1 MNVYIVRHGQ
11 TLFNFL
17 ERVQGWSD
25 SPLTDKGVHQAKAVA
40 IHLASIHFDAIYSS
54 DLTRAMHTAEAILEK
69 QNSVTELQTTPLLRE
84 AYFGG
89 FEGGA
94 EDGPWGPVYEAFG
107 YDPEEIKTNFTS
119 SVNKILENHSN
130 KEIRNIIAAND
141 PLGLAETYEQY
152 VGRINQ
158 FLQTFIINKKYSENI
173 LIVSHG
179 GTSKLLIEQL
189 LDDSSDIVEQDNCST
204 TVIELKQDKNVLL
217 DFNNTSYL

>member
-141 PLGLAETYEQY
+141 PLGLAENYDQY
-152 VGRINQ
+152 FNRIDEFLKQ
-158 FLQTFIINKKYSENI
+158 FILNAKEAENI
-173 LIVSHG
+173 LVVSHG
-179 GTSKLLIEQL
+179 GTSKLLTEL
-189 LDDSSDIVEQDNCST
+189 LLNDSSDILEQDNCST
-204 TVIELKQDKNVLL
+204 TVVEVGLDKNILL

>member
-54 DLTRAMHTAEAILEK
+54 DLMRAMHTAEAILEK

-94 EDGPWGPVYEAFG
+94 EDGPW
-107 YDPEEIKTNFTS
+107 
-119 SVNKILENHSN
+119 
-130 KEIRNIIAAND
+130 
-141 PLGLAETYEQY
+141 
-152 VGRINQ
+152 
-158 FLQTFIINKKYSENI
+158 
-173 LIVSHG
+173 
-179 GTSKLLIEQL
+179 
-189 LDDSSDIVEQDNCST
+189 
-204 TVIELKQDKNVLL
+204 
-217 DFNNTSYL
+217 

>member
-40 IHLASIHFDAIYSS
+40 NHLASVSFDAIYSS
-54 DLTRAMHTAEAILEK
+54 DLTRSMHTAEAILEK

-179 GTSKLLIEQL
+179 GTSKLLTEL
-189 LDDSSDIVEQDNCST
+189 LLNDSSDILEQDNCST
-204 TVIELKQDKNVLL
+204 TVVEVGLDKNILL